1 MARVEITVTHNK
13 ESTPTCKISFS
24 PQDFSPDQTWEIHD
38 GRLITSEGK
47 RILLENLVEV
57 RYSDGAFRQRLG
69 IFFDLVT
76 PDEKIT
82 IWCEDR
88 FRGERRQRC
97 FILLFAIIKS
107 LKRHNPKLLI
117 QLGPNDQTRSL
128 TAVIGCIPAFFGL
141 IFLGLAIEE
150 GDYLSAIAISLFSLL
165 AAAIILWDVPLNP
178 ESSELAPEEFEAWL
192 RDRTKEELSKPSR
205 R

>member
-1 MARVEITVTHNK
+1 MTHHKGSASTYTV
-13 ESTPTCKISFS
+13 SFS
-24 PQDFSPDQTWEIHD
+24 PQNFSPDQTWEIHD
-38 GRLITSEGK
+38 GLLTTPEGK
-47 RILLENLVEV
+47 RILLENLVEA
-57 RYSDGAFRQRLG
+57 RYSDGSFRQRPG

-76 PDEKIT
+76 PAEKVT
-82 IWCEDR
+82 IWCKDR
-88 FRGERRQRC
+88 FRGERRRRC
-97 FILLFAIIKS
+97 FTLLFAIIKS
-107 LKRHNPKLLI
+107 LKRHNPELLI
-117 QLGPNDQTRSL
+117 QLGTNAQTRSL
-128 TAVIGCIPAFFGL
+128 TAVIGCIPAFCGL

-150 GDYLSAIAISLFSLL
+150 GAYLSAIAIGLFSLL